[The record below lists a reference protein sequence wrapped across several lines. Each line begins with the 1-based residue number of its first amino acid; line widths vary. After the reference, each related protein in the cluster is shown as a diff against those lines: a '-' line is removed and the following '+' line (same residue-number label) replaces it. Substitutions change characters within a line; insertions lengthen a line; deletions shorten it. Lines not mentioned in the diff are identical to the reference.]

1 MKWAIVV
8 LILFS
13 AGWMFAD
20 GLRAFVVGDYLTPK
34 SGEYAGQLGPWANVL
49 QTIGIEPRSTI
60 VKAVFVLYGAASLIA
75 VTGFALDQPWG
86 RNALLVAAV
95 LGLWYLPI
103 GTGTNMIAL
112 ILLFLFRR

>member
-34 SGEYAGQLGPWANVL
+34 SGEYAGQLGPLLTALARHKHASVKISAYYAL
-49 QTIGIEPRSTI
+49 GPRRWS
-60 VKAVFVLYGAASLIA
+60 
-75 VTGFALDQPWG
+75 
-86 RNALLVAAV
+86 R
-95 LGLWYLPI
+95 
-103 GTGTNMIAL
+103 
-112 ILLFLFRR
+112 